1 MAKGNDAALAEA
13 RLVWEPQPRQAAFIT
28 CPADEVGFGGARGGG
43 KSDAVLGD
51 WLSHEE
57 QYGNDA
63 VGVVMRRERTQL
75 IELIERAKT
84 IYLPLGYIW
93 KDVDKYFIGPKG
105 GRLRFAYLERD
116 GDAEV
121 RT

>member
-1 MAKGNDAALAEA
+1 MAKGSDPALAEA

-57 QYGNDA
+57 QYGSNA

-75 IELIERAKT
+75 IELPGLCEEIQ
-84 IYLPLGYIW
+84 LLGAWIAFSHEI
-93 KDVDKYFIGPKG
+93 VSHQH
-105 GRLRFAYLERD
+105 A
-116 GDAEV
+116 
-121 RT
+121 